1 MSIEG
6 VAQKSNKS
14 KNGLKIFAKFNY
26 ARAITVSLTLMLA
39 AFVIPPLSSSY
50 SSMTNYNSKSTR
62 VIEMEAGHITA
73 FYQNPM

>member
-1 MSIEG
+1 MPKSQTN
-6 VAQKSNKS
+6 QKMGSRF
-14 KNGLKIFAKFNY
+14 FAKFNY
-26 ARAITVSLTLMLA
+26 AIAITVSLTLMLA

-50 SSMTNYNSKSTR
+50 SSMTNYNSTSTR